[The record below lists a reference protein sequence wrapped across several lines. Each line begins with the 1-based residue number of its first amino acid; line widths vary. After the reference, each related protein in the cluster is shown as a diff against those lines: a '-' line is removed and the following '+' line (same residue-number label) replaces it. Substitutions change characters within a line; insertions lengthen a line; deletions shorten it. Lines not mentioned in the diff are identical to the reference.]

1 MCKALSL
8 RFIPRYL
15 RTPWCLG
22 ASGAPPLTPK
32 TFYIGTYL
40 VCVRKNSPLFRSS
53 PSVCVTSV
61 VLFSQEKSSQGVRR
75 PTGSTDP
82 ISRRTG
88 QWLQLRLLD
97 MRSEETD
104 MDDCEYYE

>member
-1 MCKALSL
+1 VHHLAKLDLWKRSWV
-8 RFIPRYL
+8 RR
-15 RTPWCLG
+15 REG
-22 ASGAPPLTPK
+22 AAAGSSYRQKTHVSNEVSSGH
-32 TFYIGTYL
+32 
-40 VCVRKNSPLFRSS
+40 
-53 PSVCVTSV
+53 
-61 VLFSQEKSSQGVRR
+61 VRR

-104 MDDCEYYE
+104 MDDCEYY